1 MRTFFQSTDLFND
14 AATMAGRDPLATT
27 GGIVESP
34 HRKPPPS
41 RQMERR
47 DAKEYRERCGPWLPH
62 NADAEPVP
70 HPKQ

>member
-1 MRTFFQSTDLFND
+1 MQTFLQSTDLFND
-14 AATMAGRDPLATT
+14 TAPMAGRDPLATK

-41 RQMERR
+41 RQMECR
-47 DAKEYRERCGPWLPH
+47 DAEEYRERCGPRLPQ
-62 NADAEPVP
+62 NADAEPVL